1 MPLFSPQNTLIV
13 VALADELPRSLL
25 ADWRIAYTGVG
36 KVNAAITIEREIA
49 AQKPQVII
57 NFGTAGSL
65 SPNHQGIVE
74 VSQFYQ
80 RDMDVRGLGFALGQ
94 TPFEGDAPIDFG
106 RPGLSCGT
114 GDQSVTAPPE
124 LSTDL
129 VDMEAYALAKSARDH
144 QIDFYCFKYISDQA
158 DDAATTSWQDN
169 VQKGA
174 GLFVEMLTKMQSSG
188 GDTRT

>member
-1 MPLFSPQNTLIV
+1 MPLFSPQNTLIL

-25 ADWRIAYTGVG
+25 PDWRIVYTGVG
-36 KVNAAITIEREIA
+36 KVNAAFTIEREIA
-49 AQKPQVII
+49 SQRPEMII

-65 SPNHQGIVE
+65 STDHQGIVE
-74 VSQFYQ
+74 VAQFYQ

-94 TPFEGDAPIDFG
+94 TPFEDNAPIDFG
-106 RPGLSCGT
+106 RRGLTCGT
-114 GDQSVTAPPE
+114 GDQFVTAPPE

-144 QIDFYCFKYISDQA
+144 HIDFYCFKYISDQA

-174 GLFVEMLTKMQSSG
+174 ALFVKMLTEK
-188 GDTRT
+188 